1 VKVKLQLF
9 AVARQWAD
17 TGFLELELSNPATI
31 GDVRRELLA
40 RWPKL
45 SQFGR
50 HLRFAVNTEYA
61 DDATPISP
69 EMEIACIPPP
79 SGG

>member
-17 TGFLELELSNPATI
+17 ADSLELDLSNPATI

-40 RWPKL
+40 RLPKL
-45 SQFGR
+45 AQFGR
-50 HLRFAVNTEYA
+50 HLRFAVNAEYA